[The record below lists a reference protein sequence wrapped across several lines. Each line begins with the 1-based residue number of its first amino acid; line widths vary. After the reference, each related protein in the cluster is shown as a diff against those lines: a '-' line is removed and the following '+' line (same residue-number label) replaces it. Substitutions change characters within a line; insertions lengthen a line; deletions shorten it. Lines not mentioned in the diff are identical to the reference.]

1 MAYAAEQIVIKG
13 IPVEQLN
20 ELTLDCVPGE
30 HGILK
35 LNGFLPSENGEQAL
49 FGFSENDSISVYV
62 DGGKPIF
69 SGILTKVLVAGEGGT
84 VRIQAE
90 AKSRSILMD
99 QKKKSRSFQDTS
111 MSYSQLFQLIL
122 ADYPGSEI
130 KLSISDKPLGEIAV
144 QYQETDWQ
152 FLKRMLSIL
161 KAVLVCRPT
170 TETICLYGGVPDIP
184 WGKWKFEKT
193 GYRKE
198 MGEYS
203 YWLMEGASVNDNDF
217 LVLQGENSYVPEIFE
232 QVETEGK
239 SLVIRRL
246 TYKLERGLIHC
257 RMELQ
262 KKEGILSRPRYPM
275 HLIGVALGGKVLE
288 ISGTKI
294 KIHLDIDKEGGS
306 DMYWFPFS
314 TLSASPDGSGWYY
327 MPEKQDNVRVYFPSK
342 YTKDVIAVSAVSSYD
357 GKSGGVPDRMGSPST
372 KYLSNPHGQEMKLA
386 ADGIYLSASGGAAS
400 VKIGNGGDV
409 TLSAKGTIQI
419 EAENNIEISAEEAV
433 SFEALESTALTCV
446 KGGAIK
452 MPADGK
458 LYIQGT
464 EVKVN

>member
-30 HGILK
+30 HGILR
-35 LNGFLPSENGEQAL
+35 LNGFLPSEQGEETL
-49 FGFSENDSISVYV
+49 FKFSENDSISVCT
-62 DGGKPIF
+62 DGGITIF
-69 SGILTKVLVAGEGGT
+69 SGILTKVLVSGEGGT
-84 VRIQAE
+84 VRLQAE

-99 QKKKSRSFQDTS
+99 QKKKSRTFQDTS

-122 ADYPGSEI
+122 GDYPGSEI
-130 KLSISDKPLGEIAV
+130 KLSIPDKPLGEIAV

-161 KAVLVCRPT
+161 NAVLVCRPA
-170 TETICLYGGVPDIP
+170 TEAICLYGGVPDIP
-184 WGKWKFEKT
+184 WGGWSFEKN

-203 YWLMEGASVNDNDF
+203 YWLMEGAPVNDNDF
-217 LVLQGENSYVPEIFE
+217 LVLQGETSHVPEIFE
-232 QVETEGK
+232 QVQAEGK
-239 SLVIRRL
+239 NLVIRRIFCE
-246 TYKLERGLIHC
+246 LERGLIHC
-257 RMELQ
+257 RLELQ
-262 KKEGILSRPRYPM
+262 KKEGILSKPQYPM
-275 HLIGVALGGKVLE
+275 QLIGVALGGKVLE

-294 KIHLDIDKEGGS
+294 KIHLDIDNEGGK
-306 DMYWFPFS
+306 DVYWFPFS

-357 GKSGGVPDRMGSPST
+357 GKTGGVPDRMGSPST

-400 VKIGNGGDV
+400 VKIGHGGDV
-409 TLSAKGTIQI
+409 TLSARGTIQI
-419 EAENNIEISAEEAV
+419 EAENNIEITAEEAV

-446 KGGAIK
+446 KGASIK

>member
-35 LNGFLPSENGEQAL
+35 LNGFLPSEHGEETF
-49 FGFSENDSISVYV
+49 FGFSENDSISVCT
-62 DGGKPIF
+62 DGGKTIF
-69 SGILTKVLVAGEGGT
+69 SGILTRVLVSGEGGT

-111 MSYSQLFQLIL
+111 MSYSQLFQMIL
-122 ADYPGSEI
+122 ADYPGSGI
-130 KLSISDKPLGEIAV
+130 KLSIPDQPLGEIAV

-152 FLKRMLSIL
+152 FLKRMLSML
-161 KAVLVCRPT
+161 NAVLVCRPT
-170 TETICLYGGVPDIP
+170 TETICLYGGVPDLP
-184 WGKWKFEKT
+184 WGGWSFEKT

-203 YWLMEGASVNDNDF
+203 FWLMEGVSVSDNDF
-217 LVLQGENSYVPEIFE
+217 LVLQGETSYVPEIFE
-232 QVETEGK
+232 QIQAEEK
-239 SLVIRRL
+239 NLVIRRIFCE
-246 TYKLERGLIHC
+246 LERGLLHC
-257 RMELQ
+257 RLELQ
-262 KKEGILSRPRYPM
+262 KKEGILSKPRYPM

-294 KIHLDIDKEGGS
+294 KIQLDIDNEGGA
-306 DMYWFPFS
+306 DVYWFPFS

-357 GKSGGVPDRMGSPST
+357 GKTGGVPDRMGSPST

-409 TLSAKGTIQI
+409 TLSARGTIQI